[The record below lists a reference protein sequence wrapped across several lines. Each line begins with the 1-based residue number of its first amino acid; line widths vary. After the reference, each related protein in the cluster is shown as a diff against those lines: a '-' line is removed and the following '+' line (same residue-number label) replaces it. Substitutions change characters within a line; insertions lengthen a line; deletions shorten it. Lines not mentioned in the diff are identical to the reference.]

1 MPHAYWS
8 GFLRLS
14 LVSCP
19 IYISPATSERERI
32 TLHQINPE
40 TGNRIKLQPVDAE
53 TGEALDRAN
62 LIRGYEVEKGHYIEI
77 NKEELAALKIES
89 SRVLELSRF
98 VEHDDINMLYL
109 DTPYFVYP
117 ENEQAEEAYHVIA
130 AALAKTERVGI
141 GRIVVSQRERPV
153 ALQPFESGLLLST
166 LRTAEEV
173 RLAEF
178 DAPRHKLDP
187 QMVDIATT
195 IIDRLTGKFEPKGFH
210 DRYQDALRELV
221 ESKQKG
227 KPLQRV
233 KLEEPSNVVDLMAV
247 LKKSLASTGAP
258 KAGKPAAN
266 DAGAE
271 EASKPAK
278 KARAKKT
285 DARQRSLLLPVEGG
299 KKGGK
304 RAAEAPPA
312 REPAAREN
320 SSRTRRKRA

>member
-32 TLHQINPE
+32 SLHQINPE
-40 TGNRIKLQPVDAE
+40 TGNRIRLQPVDAE

-77 NKEELAALKIES
+77 SKDELAALKIES

-109 DTPYFVYP
+109 DAPYYVYP
-117 ENEQAEEAYHVIA
+117 ENEQAEEAFHVIA

-153 ALQPFESGLLLST
+153 ALQPFESGMLLSM

-173 RLAEF
+173 RRAEF
-178 DAPRHKLDP
+178 HEPSHKLDP

-195 IIDRLTGKFEPKGFH
+195 IIDRLTGKFDPKGFH
-210 DRYQDALRELV
+210 DQYQDALRELV

-227 KPLQRV
+227 KPLQRA
-233 KLEEPSNVVDLMAV
+233 KIEEPSNVVDLMAV
-247 LKKSLASTGAP
+247 LKKSLASTGGS
-258 KAGKPAAN
+258 KAGKAAAN

-271 EASKPAK
+271 AEEAPKAAK
-278 KARAKKT
+278 KARAKKS

-299 KKGGK
+299 KKAAAK
-304 RAAEAPPA
+304 RAAE
-312 REPAAREN
+312 PAAKPK
-320 SSRTRRKRA
+320 RKRA